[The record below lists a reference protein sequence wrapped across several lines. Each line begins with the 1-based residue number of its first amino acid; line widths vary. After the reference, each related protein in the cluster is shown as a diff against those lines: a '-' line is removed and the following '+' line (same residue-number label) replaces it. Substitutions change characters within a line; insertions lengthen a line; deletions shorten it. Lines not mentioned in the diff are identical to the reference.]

1 MSHKDL
7 LLFLAWCRILLTD
20 LPDIVV
26 FENVIGFD
34 VTLLNDLLGRDYRLQ
49 VCEMRP
55 EDLGFSF
62 ILRPRLY
69 VILTRSSCRK
79 RSVGGAKSEAGYDP
93 IPFLQ
98 RGRPLRQL

>member
-34 VTLLNDLLGRDYRLQ
+34 VTLLNDLLGRD
-49 VCEMRP
+49 
-55 EDLGFSF
+55 
-62 ILRPRLY
+62 
-69 VILTRSSCRK
+69 
-79 RSVGGAKSEAGYDP
+79 
-93 IPFLQ
+93 
-98 RGRPLRQL
+98 